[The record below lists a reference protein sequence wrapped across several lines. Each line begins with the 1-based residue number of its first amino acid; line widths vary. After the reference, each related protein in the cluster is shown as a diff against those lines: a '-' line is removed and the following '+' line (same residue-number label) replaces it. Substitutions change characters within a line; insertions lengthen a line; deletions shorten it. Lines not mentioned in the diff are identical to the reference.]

1 MNLNDIRSNW
11 AALKGA
17 MGLGASGL
25 SAIEDDAGYSRMV
38 ALADS
43 LVDGGAADGELS
55 DLFALV
61 CTLIADYDQ
70 RHYPVAAATPRQT
83 LRFLME
89 QHQLTQS
96 DLPELGSQG
105 VVSEILSG
113 RRMLNTRQIAALVAR
128 FGVSADALIEP
139 AGATH

>member
-17 MGLGASGL
+17 MGLGAAALG
-25 SAIEDDAGYSRMV
+25 AIEDDAGYQRMV

-43 LVDGGAADGELS
+43 LVDSGLAQGELS

-61 CTLIADYDQ
+61 CSLVAGYDE
-70 RHYPVAAATPRQT
+70 RHYPIPMATPQQT

-89 QHQLTQS
+89 QHRLTQS

-113 RRMLNTRQIAALVAR
+113 RRMLNTRQVAALVAR
-128 FGVSADALIEP
+128 FGISADALIEP
-139 AGATH
+139 AHATH